1 MRPAGARQR
10 GQPPPPRPGA
20 SRNEAFENIFG
31 RPAVNH
37 HLGHGGSSAGG
48 HNPPIPQGAGYA
60 YNPSSTSN
68 PYPTQPNGGVY
79 ISPAQPS
86 LPPGHGFAAP
96 PPRAASYGHAGAHGY
111 PAPAPVTAAP
121 NFSQRAP
128 VVYEGSSSGH
138 GRPAPQPYGASL
150 SAQVSLYAGR
160 MKTTLIAAR

>member
-37 HLGHGGSSAGG
+37 HLGQTGGPSAGS
-48 HNPPIPQGAGYA
+48 HHPAAPAGAGYGYA
-60 YNPSSTSN
+60 PSSTSTSS
-68 PYPTQPNGGVY
+68 PYPSQSNGSVY

-86 LPPGHGFAAP
+86 LPPGHGYAAP

-111 PAPAPVTAAP
+111 PAPAPVSAAP

-128 VVYEGSSSGH
+128 GAYEGSSSGH
-138 GRPAPQPYGASL
+138 GRPAPQAYGSNL
-150 SAQVSLYAGR
+150 SAQVRSAC
-160 MKTTLIAAR
+160 A